1 MAHAPPGE
9 SYDDFTFDIF
19 GNAFLATSQ
28 RNSIAEFNTR
38 NGEQEIVAGNVNST
52 AIAEPTSAQLGVD
65 GVLYVTTAGGLA
77 VPVVVGGEEVRV
89 GGQLVAVEL
98 GVGV

>member
-1 MAHAPPGE
+1 MATAQG
-9 SYDDFTFDIF
+9 
-19 GNAFLATSQ
+19 
-28 RNSIAEFNTR
+28 NSIAEVGTR
-38 NGEQEIVAGNVNST
+38 DGKQRVVAGNVNET
-52 AIAEPTSAQLGVD
+52 GIAEPTSAQFGAN

-98 GVGV
+98 GG